1 MNNLLSFES
10 FSKRVK
16 SETQAKLSEE
26 KVQAQRNT
34 TTTFENLLKKFDVT
48 SPSELSEDKKQAFI
62 SELFGND
69 TVTESI
75 INEADV
81 KSDEDF
87 KEYAIEVLKKAHGDD
102 YDQAKADKAIEGIL
116 KKAGSDYGAAVGM
129 LTSGLSEAAT
139 TISGTPKTDAEK
151 KVAKFLNA
159 MAKDYDYPVEDAIRA
174 TVAAIKKLGY
184 EKLVEGK
191 VYEADVKS
199 DADFKEYATE
209 VLKQA
214 HGKDFDQ
221 SKADKAIEGI
231 LKKAGSDYGAAI
243 GMLTSG
249 LK

>member
-10 FSKRVK
+10 FSQRVK

-26 KVQAQRNT
+26 KSQAQKT
-34 TTTFENLLKKFDVT
+34 TAAAFESLLKKFNVS
-48 SPSELSEDKKQAFI
+48 SPSELSEDKKEAFI
-62 SELFGND
+62 SELFGNS
-69 TVTESI
+69 TVTESVV
-75 INEADV
+75 NEAEV
-81 KSDEDF
+81 KSDEEF
-87 KEYAIEVLKKAHGDD
+87 KEYANEVLKKAHGDD
-102 YDQAKADKAIEGIL
+102 FDQAKADKAIEGIL
-116 KKAGSDYGAAVGM
+116 KKAGNDYGAAVGM
-129 LTSGLSEAAT
+129 LTSGLTEAYT
-139 TISGTPKTDAEK
+139 TISKSANTEVEK
-151 KVAKFLNA
+151 KVSKFLNA

-184 EKLVEGK
+184 EKLVESK
-191 VYEADVKS
+191 VNEAEVKS
-199 DADFKEYATE
+199 DEEFKEYATE

-221 SKADKAIEGI
+221 AKADKAIEGI